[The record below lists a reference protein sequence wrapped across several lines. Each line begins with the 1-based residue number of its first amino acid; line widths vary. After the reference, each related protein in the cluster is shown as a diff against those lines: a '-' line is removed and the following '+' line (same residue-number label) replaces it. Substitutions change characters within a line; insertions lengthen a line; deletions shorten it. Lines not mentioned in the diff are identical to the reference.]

1 MRLRVQGRGSGG
13 GGVDGGGELVNLPSS
28 TSFVP
33 EEQIKPIV
41 SVAERNGISQDVDT
55 LLQDLCCDAA
65 SALLQAATA
74 GFPPQQQEYASV
86 RWQHTA

>member
-1 MRLRVQGRGSGG
+1 MRRRVQGRGSGG
-13 GGVDGGGELVNLPSS
+13 GGVDGGGESVNLPQASS

-74 GFPPQQQEYASV
+74 
-86 RWQHTA
+86 